1 MLLQTLCRRV
11 LVARRSE
18 TLLTIMYAA
27 VLSRIAAEAAQRPRM
42 KSVMPTSR
50 GHGFASH
57 GPLGLLFSCF
67 VVSLIVFPARN
78 NGHWLDTVIS
88 DALVGY
94 ESNESDVRVRK

>member
-11 LVARRSE
+11 LVARRSK
-18 TLLTIMYAA
+18 TLLTIIYAA

-42 KSVMPTSR
+42 KSAMPTSR

-57 GPLGLLFSCF
+57 GPLGCF

-78 NGHWLDTVIS
+78 SGHWLDTVIS

>member
-18 TLLTIMYAA
+18 TLLEIMYAA

-57 GPLGLLFSCF
+57 GPLGCF
-67 VVSLIVFPARN
+67 VVSLIVCPARN
-78 NGHWLDTVIS
+78 SGHSGSAWSFNLDTL
-88 DALVGY
+88 ARYG
-94 ESNESDVRVRK
+94 SNESNVRVRK

>member
-57 GPLGLLFSCF
+57 GPLGCF

-78 NGHWLDTVIS
+78 SGHWLDAVIS